1 MCADVLGQV
10 PRLAVEEVAVE
21 ETAEEEVVVVEVA
34 EEEVVVVEVA
44 VAVAVVANCWNIH
57 SSYPFFAFTLC
68 DLLI

>member
-21 ETAEEEVVVVEVA
+21 ETAEEEVVVEVA

-44 VAVAVVANCWNIH
+44 VAVAVVANCWNIY